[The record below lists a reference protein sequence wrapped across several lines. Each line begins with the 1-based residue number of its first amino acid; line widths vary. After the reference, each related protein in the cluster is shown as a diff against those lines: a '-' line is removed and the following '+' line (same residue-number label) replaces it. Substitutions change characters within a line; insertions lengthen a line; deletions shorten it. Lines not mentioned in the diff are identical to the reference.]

1 MKLFAHRLF
10 THRRVIIIFL
20 LAIFLPSLVAAYL
33 SLSTFPKRREAV
45 RKLLESNLWISGE
58 SALNSV
64 EGTLAEYEQKALK
77 PDNYR
82 PMIRSGDSG
91 SNNSYLQKYSED
103 SIGQYFL
110 LNADFKVV
118 CPETFDDN
126 EPSTTWEKDIENSQF
141 AGFFKRAEYFEFNQK
156 DYFSASEMYKKFAT
170 YSSSDKLRAMALE
183 GLGRCFLFMDKYDE
197 ATRVYREVARNFG
210 LLHNNAGQPFGI
222 AAAFQLSEIASE
234 RNEKE
239 NSLGILLVLYKQ
251 IREGIWSI
259 SQPSYDFYITEIE
272 TALDNSTKDGKFPEI
287 QGSYLK

>member
-1 MKLFAHRLF
+1 MNQPL
-10 THRRVIIIFL
+10 I
-20 LAIFLPSLVAAYL
+20 
-33 SLSTFPKRREAV
+33 
-45 RKLLESNLWISGE
+45 
-58 SALNSV
+58 SV

-222 AAAFQLSEIASE
+222 AAAFQLSELPA
-234 RNEKE
+234 KE
-239 NSLGILLVLYKQ
+239 MKKRTHSGFCWFFTNRSVKEFGPSANLLTIFTLLKLKLPWIIVQRMVNSL
-251 IREGIWSI
+251 
-259 SQPSYDFYITEIE
+259 
-272 TALDNSTKDGKFPEI
+272 KFK
-287 QGSYLK
+287 GLT